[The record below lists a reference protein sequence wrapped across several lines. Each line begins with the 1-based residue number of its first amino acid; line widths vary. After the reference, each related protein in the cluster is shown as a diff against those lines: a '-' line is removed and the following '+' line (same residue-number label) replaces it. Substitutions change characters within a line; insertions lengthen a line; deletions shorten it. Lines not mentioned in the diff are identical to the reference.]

1 MLKYLTWHKCMHT
14 QPVVWFFDPSK
25 TPFDLQNAINKLVAN
40 WDPPFCHTEI
50 QFSSGEAFSI
60 VVNGKVRKRLR
71 TFDTQYYQGFKLNCS
86 LEQCNRAWNVAC
98 QEFEAEKKFGL
109 WGRDT
114 TFCSKLV
121 GTILHQSGICTFD
134 NVTELNTL
142 SPSML
147 YKKISLC
154 ASPLNPNALSAIDF
168 KSNVPDN
175 SI

>member
-1 MLKYLTWHKCMHT
+1 MHT

-25 TPFDLQNAINKLVAN
+25 TPFDFQNAINKLVAN

-60 VVNGKVRKRLR
+60 VVNGKVRKKIR
-71 TFDTQYYQGFKLNCS
+71 TFDTNYYQGFKLNCT
-86 LEQCNRAWNVAC
+86 LEQSNRAWNVAC
-98 QEFEAEKKFGL
+98 EEFEADKQFGL

-121 GTILHQSGICTFD
+121 GTILHRSGIYTFD
-134 NVTELNTL
+134 SVNEINTL

-147 YKKISLC
+147 FKKISPC
-154 ASPLNPNALSAIDF
+154 ASALNTDTLNAIDF
-168 KSNVPDN
+168 KSNVLNN